1 VNIRTILI
9 FFLLLLPAY
18 SQIGLAG
25 SADIDDTEETVTI
38 IADDDNGRIFEYRQN
53 GLLMMI
59 KVIPKVGRPYYLVPA
74 DGQPH
79 FTDLSE
85 KRHLFPQWTLIEW

>member
-1 VNIRTILI
+1 MNIRTILI
-9 FFLLLLPAY
+9 LFILLVGASLQTCPSA
-18 SQIGLAG
+18 
-25 SADIDDTEETVTI
+25 SADNDETDETVTI
-38 IADDDNGRIFEYRQN
+38 IADDDTGRIFEYRQN

-79 FTDLSE
+79 FTDLTE

>member
-1 VNIRTILI
+1 MLSCFSVIC
-9 FFLLLLPAY
+9 
-18 SQIGLAG
+18 LAA
-25 SADIDDTEETVTI
+25 SPDLDDSGETVTLV
-38 IADDDNGRIFEYRQN
+38 ANDDNGRIFEYRQN

-59 KVIPKVGRPYYLVPA
+59 KVIPKKGQPYYLVPA